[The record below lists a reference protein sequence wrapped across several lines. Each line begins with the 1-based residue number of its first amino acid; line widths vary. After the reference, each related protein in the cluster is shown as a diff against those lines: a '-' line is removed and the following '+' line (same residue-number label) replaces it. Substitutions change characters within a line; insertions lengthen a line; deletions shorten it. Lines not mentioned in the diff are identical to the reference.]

1 MCHSTVI
8 YADLVCDFIRVDRLF
23 NEKGS
28 KWTRHTIMAE
38 IASKENFRDIIQQRK
53 RKQENMNK
61 TLFDTFGISPE
72 IVKALTS
79 LRYFHPTAVQEA
91 VIPLALEKQDVI
103 VESQTGSGKTVA
115 FGIPLCEQ
123 AEWEENKPQALIL
136 VPTRELALQIKDD
149 LMNIGRLK
157 RIKVT
162 AVFGKSSFK
171 TQKSELKQKSH
182 IVVGTPGRV
191 LEHLKEG
198 TLVVDKV
205 SSLVLDEA
213 DEMLNMGFIEQ
224 VEDVINYLP
233 KERQTMLFSAT
244 MSPQIDQLASF
255 YMSADRASVRMEQSE
270 QNTPKILHSYINVDE
285 ASKEKHLL
293 DLLTVENPDV
303 CIIFCNTKDAVDS
316 VVDYL
321 ETNDLPVDKLHGGMD
336 QDDRLDV
343 MDDFRS
349 GKLRYLVATDVAA
362 RGIDIDN
369 VTHVVNYDVPFE
381 NESYTHRTGRT
392 GRAGKTGLALT
403 MVSEKDQ
410 RRWQEVRD
418 YAFDDSQELTEIVAP
433 SERLVIRSK
442 AAFEKKIN
450 ARIKPKIARNK
461 ELNKDIT
468 KIYFNG
474 GKKKKLRAVDFV
486 GTLTSIKDLSAE
498 DIGIITIQ
506 ENVTYIEIM
515 NGKGP
520 YVISQMQDRTVKGKT
535 LKVHKAHK

>member
-1 MCHSTVI
+1 
-8 YADLVCDFIRVDRLF
+8 
-23 NEKGS
+23 
-28 KWTRHTIMAE
+28 
-38 IASKENFRDIIQQRK
+38 
-53 RKQENMNK
+53 MNK
-61 TLFDTFGISPE
+61 KSFETFGISPE
-72 IVKALTS
+72 ITKALTS
-79 LRYFHPTAVQEA
+79 LRYFHPTAVQES
-91 VIPLALEKQDVI
+91 VIPLALDKQDII

-123 AEWEENKPQALIL
+123 VEWEENKPQALIL
-136 VPTRELALQIKDD
+136 VPTRELAIQVKDD

-157 RIKVT
+157 RIKAT

-224 VEDVINYLP
+224 VEDIIDYLP

-244 MSPQIDQLASF
+244 MQPEIERLASF
-255 YMSADRASVRMEQSE
+255 YMSLDRKFVKMESSVE
-270 QNTPKILHSYINVDE
+270 NTPKILHSYINVEDMD
-285 ASKEKHLL
+285 KEKHLL
-293 DLLTVENPDV
+293 DLLTIENPDA
-303 CIIFCNTKDAVDS
+303 CIIFCNTKDVVDAVDTF
-316 VVDYL
+316 L
-321 ETNDLPVDKLHGGMD
+321 NKAGLPVDKLHGGMD
-336 QDDRLDV
+336 QDDRLAV
-343 MDDFRS
+343 MDEFRS

-369 VTHVVNYDVPFE
+369 ITHVINYDVPFE

-392 GRAGKTGLALT
+392 GRAGKTGLSLT
-403 MVSEKDQ
+403 MVSEKDR
-410 RRWQEVRD
+410 RRWEEVRE
-418 YAFDDSQELTEIVAP
+418 YAFEDSQELTEVFAP
-433 SERLVIRSK
+433 SERLVTRSK
-442 AAFEKKIN
+442 AAFEKKLN
-450 ARIKPKIARNK
+450 ARVAPKIARNK

-468 KIYFNG
+468 KVYFNG

-486 GTLTSIKDLSAE
+486 GTLTSIKDVTAE

-506 ENVTYIEIM
+506 ENVTYVEIM

-535 LKVHKAHK
+535 LKVRKARK

>member
-1 MCHSTVI
+1 M
-8 YADLVCDFIRVDRLF
+8 
-23 NEKGS
+23 N
-28 KWTRHTIMAE
+28 HT
-38 IASKENFRDIIQQRK
+38 SFENLR
-53 RKQENMNK
+53 
-61 TLFDTFGISPE
+61 ISPE
-72 IVKALTS
+72 ILKALKS
-79 LRYFHPTAVQEA
+79 LRYFNPTAVQEA
-91 VIPLALEKQDVI
+91 VIPLALEKKDII

-136 VPTRELALQIKDD
+136 VPTRELALQVKEDI
-149 LMNIGRLK
+149 MNVGRLK
-157 RIKVT
+157 RIKAT

-182 IVVGTPGRV
+182 IVVGTPGRI

-224 VEDVINYLP
+224 VEDIIDYLP

-244 MSPQIDQLASF
+244 MSSEINRLTSF
-255 YMSADRASVRMEQSE
+255 YMSPDRASVKMESSE
-270 QNTPKILHSYINVDE
+270 ENTPKILHSYINVDE
-285 ASKEKHLL
+285 AAKEKQLL
-293 DLLTVENPDV
+293 DLLTIENPDA
-303 CIIFCNTKDAVDS
+303 CIIFCNTKD
-316 VVDYL
+316 VVDGVVSYL
-321 ETNDLPVDKLHGGMD
+321 DKANLPVDKLHGGMD

-343 MDDFRS
+343 MNEFRS

-381 NESYTHRTGRT
+381 KESYTHRTGRT

-403 MVSEKDQ
+403 MVSEQDR
-410 RRWQEVRD
+410 RRWQEIRD
-418 YAFDDSQELTEIVAP
+418 YAFNDSHELTEVFAP
-433 SERLVIRSK
+433 NDRAITRAK

-450 ARIKPKIARNK
+450 TRIAPKIARNK
-461 ELNKDIT
+461 ELNKEIT
-468 KIYFNG
+468 KVYFNG

-486 GTLTSIKDLSAE
+486 GTLTSIRDVSAE

-506 ENVTYIEIM
+506 ENVTYVEIM

-520 YVISQMQDRTVKGKT
+520 YVISEMQNRKVKGKS
-535 LKVHKAHK
+535 LKVSKARK

>member
-1 MCHSTVI
+1 
-8 YADLVCDFIRVDRLF
+8 
-23 NEKGS
+23 
-28 KWTRHTIMAE
+28 
-38 IASKENFRDIIQQRK
+38 
-53 RKQENMNK
+53 MNK
-61 TLFDTFGISPE
+61 KSFETFGISPE
-72 IVKALTS
+72 ITKALTS
-79 LRYFHPTAVQEA
+79 LRYFHPTAVQES
-91 VIPLALEKQDVI
+91 VIPLALDKQDII

-123 AEWEENKPQALIL
+123 VEWEENKPQALVL
-136 VPTRELALQIKDD
+136 VPTRELAIQVKDD

-157 RIKVT
+157 RIKAT

-224 VEDVINYLP
+224 VEDIIDYLP

-244 MSPQIDQLASF
+244 MQPEIERLASF
-255 YMSADRASVRMEQSE
+255 YMSLDRKFVKMESSVE
-270 QNTPKILHSYINVDE
+270 NTPKILHSYINVEDMD
-285 ASKEKHLL
+285 KEKHLL
-293 DLLTVENPDV
+293 DLLTIENPDA
-303 CIIFCNTKDAVDS
+303 CIIFCNTKDVVDAVDTF
-316 VVDYL
+316 L
-321 ETNDLPVDKLHGGMD
+321 NKAGLPVDKLHGGMD
-336 QDDRLDV
+336 QDDRLAV
-343 MDDFRS
+343 MDEFRS

-369 VTHVVNYDVPFE
+369 ITHVINYDVPFE

-403 MVSEKDQ
+403 MVSEQDR
-410 RRWQEVRD
+410 RRWDEVRE
-418 YAFDDSQELTEIVAP
+418 YAFKDSQELTEVFAP
-433 SERLVIRSK
+433 SERLVTRSK
-442 AAFEKKIN
+442 AAFEKKLN
-450 ARIKPKIARNK
+450 ARVAPKIARNK

-468 KIYFNG
+468 KVYFNG

-486 GTLTSIKDLSAE
+486 GTLTSIKDVTAE

-506 ENVTYIEIM
+506 ENVTYVEIM

-535 LKVHKAHK
+535 LKVRKARK